1 MPSRRILVGIYCS
14 PLFDC
19 ANVRPSRDDWAG
31 YVVLGVLASAFGKAA
46 KNGENTGLLGK
57 SV

>member
-1 MPSRRILVGIYCS
+1 MGIYCP
-14 PLFDC
+14 PLFEC

-46 KNGENTGLLGK
+46 KNSENAGLLGK
-57 SV
+57 FV